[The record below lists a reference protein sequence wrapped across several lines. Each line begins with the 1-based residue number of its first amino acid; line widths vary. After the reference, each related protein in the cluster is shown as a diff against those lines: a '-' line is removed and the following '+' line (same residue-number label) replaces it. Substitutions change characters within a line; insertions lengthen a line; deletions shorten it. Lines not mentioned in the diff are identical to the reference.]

1 MEALAPDRRIEEDVR
16 QIVGGNFTPDALG
29 PDRHREVIVRVRA
42 RPEEYLRVFESLFLG
57 TRFDARSHS
66 HLYLPSFLSLVAD
79 VAPDRV
85 RSAASRLLQHY
96 DTAMSVADDAIERAL
111 PLEALPEDTSRMVQR
126 LDTRRRELRALLR

>member
-1 MEALAPDRRIEEDVR
+1 MLRSIFRRIYGQGRGDERDRVDLTED
-16 QIVGGNFTPDALG
+16 F
-29 PDRHREVIVRVRA
+29 RVRA